1 MTLWDYLGLSRT
13 ILFQS
18 SLGLLET
25 IWDYMGLSGIICDY
39 LEIYLTIWDYLGVSG
54 CKQKQERAIH
64 CYLKLFPYPF
74 FSHMQFLEKLAL
86 LKRVSKLFTISALLR
101 VMPKSALNVLFFIF
115 FNFNLVLLQL
125 SHFLLQDSRINT
137 FF

>member
-1 MTLWDYLGLSRT
+1 MTLWDYLGRSRT

-25 IWDYMGLSGIICDY
+25 IWDYMGLSGIIWDY

-74 FSHMQFLEKLAL
+74 FFTHAIPREARAPKKSVIQAFYNFSLVESNAKIS
-86 LKRVSKLFTISALLR
+86 LKRSVLKSKAISDL
-101 VMPKSALNVLFFIF
+101 SFQLN
-115 FNFNLVLLQL
+115 
-125 SHFLLQDSRINT
+125 
-137 FF
+137 

>member
-25 IWDYMGLSGIICDY
+25 IWDYWRLSGTIWDYLGLSGIIWDY

-54 CKQKQERAIH
+54 CKQKQERAMH

-74 FSHMQFLEKLAL
+74 FFTHAIPREARAPKKSVIQAFYNFSLVESNAKIS
-86 LKRVSKLFTISALLR
+86 LKRSVLKSKAISDF
-101 VMPKSALNVLFFIF
+101 SFQLN
-115 FNFNLVLLQL
+115 
-125 SHFLLQDSRINT
+125 
-137 FF
+137 